1 MVGGLWTGLDIAIKS
16 FYISADYRGG
26 ITVTGLFLEVEAT
39 YNFYTTLLTENNIFI
54 INFFQCQLLP
64 NVDYLGQC
72 EEERREGK

>member
-39 YNFYTTLLTENNIFI
+39 YNFYTTLLTENN
-54 INFFQCQLLP
+54 
-64 NVDYLGQC
+64 YLYSAAD
-72 EEERREGK
+72 